1 MNKVTQLL
9 TDTDH
14 PASLAARTRARR
26 WLRLQREF
34 PEIAEMNVVDLGGVA
49 KEWLH
54 APTAPAS
61 LTVVNLF
68 DQPTLNDKTKIIVGD
83 ACALPPH
90 LLLERFDLVFS
101 NSVIDQVGGHYRRLQ
116 FADTVR
122 ALADRHWIQTAYRYF
137 PLDAATLF
145 PMQQQLPLRVRA
157 AINRRWPFGYRHADS
172 ESDAILL
179 NLGIEGLSRT
189 AFRAYFP
196 DSQIVAER
204 WAGMIKSLIAIGD
217 SVRSGRTSSRSGEA
231 RDGQAASSRLP
242 LQP

>member
-14 PASLAARTRARR
+14 PASLAARARARR
-26 WLRLQREF
+26 WLRFQREF
-34 PEIAEMNVVDLGGVA
+34 PEIAEMNVIDLGGVA
-49 KEWLH
+49 KEWLR
-54 APTAPAS
+54 APTAPAN

-68 DQPTLNDKTKIIVGD
+68 AQPALNDKTRIIVAD
-83 ACALPPH
+83 ACALPSY
-90 LLLERFDLVFS
+90 LSQERFDLVFS

-116 FADTVR
+116 FVDTVR

-137 PLDAATLF
+137 PLDAYTLF

-157 AINRRWPFGYRHADS
+157 AISRHWPFGYRHADS
-172 ESDAILL
+172 ESAAILL

-196 DSQIVAER
+196 DSQIVTER
-204 WAGMIKSLIAIGD
+204 WAGMIKSLIAIGHPL
-217 SVRSGRTSSRSGEA
+217 RSASAPSLSGEA
-231 RDGQAASSRLP
+231 HHRQAAS
-242 LQP
+242 